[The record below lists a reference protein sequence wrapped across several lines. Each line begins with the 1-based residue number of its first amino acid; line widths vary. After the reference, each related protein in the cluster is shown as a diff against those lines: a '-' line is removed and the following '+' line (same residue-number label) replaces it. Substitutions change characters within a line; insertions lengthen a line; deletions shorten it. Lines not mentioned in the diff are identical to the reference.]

1 MGEEKFIGSYEATLD
16 KAGRL
21 KIPERFRTLLEGKYG
36 PRLFITSLENESV
49 RLFPLPVWEEMT
61 GTSEIQM
68 AFIRSSYREF
78 FLNAHGRG
86 CSGEIDA
93 KGRVL
98 LPPRLREKTGL
109 RAEVTVV
116 GLNNYL
122 EVWDAERLEARLDQH
137 PLTGDE
143 IDRFASLGPVRKP
156 E

>member
-21 KIPERFRTLLEGKYG
+21 KIPERFRALLAERYG
-36 PRLFITSLENESV
+36 PQLFITSLENDSV
-49 RLFPLPVWEEMT
+49 RIFPLPVWEQMT

-68 AFIRSSYREF
+68 AFIRTSYREF

-86 CSGEIDA
+86 CPGEIDA

-98 LPPRLREKTGL
+98 IPPRLREKTGL
-109 RAEVTVV
+109 RVEVAIV
-116 GLNNYL
+116 GMNNYL
-122 EVWDAERLEARLDQH
+122 EVWDAERLEAKLDQH